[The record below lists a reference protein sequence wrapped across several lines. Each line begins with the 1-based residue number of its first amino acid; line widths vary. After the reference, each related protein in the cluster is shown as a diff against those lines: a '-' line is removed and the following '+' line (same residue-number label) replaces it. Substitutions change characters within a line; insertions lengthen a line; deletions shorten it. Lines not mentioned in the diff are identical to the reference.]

1 MPVMKMRITR
11 NNIAPVI
18 RLWPNHLGRT
28 SPGMRGCMK
37 VKYLLAGVALFG
49 LLLAIR
55 RQTSFEMEIDP
66 LEYEEWPLFQ

>member
-1 MPVMKMRITR
+1 
-11 NNIAPVI
+11 
-18 RLWPNHLGRT
+18 
-28 SPGMRGCMK
+28 MRGCMK

-55 RQTSFEMEIDP
+55 RQTSFELEIDP